1 MSCCNA
7 VAENGAFG
15 PMLVC
20 KLLIGRHQGKLC
32 INNKIQEGCL
42 IPFILDEANLSEEM
56 DT

>member
-7 VAENGAFG
+7 VVENGAFG

-20 KLLIGRHQGKLC
+20 KLLIDRHQGQLC

-42 IPFILDEANLSEEM
+42 IPFILDEANLSKDM